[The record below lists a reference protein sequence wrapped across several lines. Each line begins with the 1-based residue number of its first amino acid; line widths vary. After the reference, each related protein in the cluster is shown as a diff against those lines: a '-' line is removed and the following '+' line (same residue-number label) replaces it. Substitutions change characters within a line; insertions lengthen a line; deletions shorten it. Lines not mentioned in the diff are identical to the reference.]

1 MSGVSTQPTT
11 TRFALN
17 PLFEA
22 QLEAS
27 EEVLADDL
35 LAFAETVAERA
46 RSLAPVDTGA
56 YRDSIEAVVGSD
68 GGDVTARVQ
77 ANDFK
82 AHWIEFGS
90 SKDPALGVIRRAVEA
105 QGKRLEAPR

>member
-1 MSGVSTQPTT
+1 MTGISAQPTT
-11 TRFALN
+11 TRFKLN

-35 LAFAETVAERA
+35 LAYAETVADKA
-46 RSLAPVDTGA
+46 RGLAPVATGD
-56 YRDSIEAVVGSD
+56 YRDSLEAVVGVD
-68 GGDVTARVQ
+68 AGKVTARVQ

-82 AHWIEFGS
+82 AHWIEFGTF
-90 SKDPALGVIRRAVEA
+90 KDAPVAPIRRAVEST
-105 QGKRLEAPR
+105 GKRLESTL